1 MTENK
6 NALENESS
14 SKNTYIIAQNAI
26 KDSFVLYTAQK
37 EVIDNLSDEDAGKLF
52 KGIYEYVSGSE
63 PKFNDLLKVVFI
75 PIRQQLDRNAQKY
88 AEIKEKRR
96 IAGAKGGKQK
106 LANQANANFA
116 NQSQANQAVYVNDN
130 VNVNDNVYL
139 SKDKYKGN
147 NTTSK
152 KESFKKPTLEEIQSY
167 CLERKNSIDA
177 GAFMDYYTATE
188 WHIGKNPMR
197 DWKAAIRTWE
207 RNQNK
212 YNSTNSIKEGD
223 IDYANAPYR
232 PY

>member
-14 SKNTYIIAQNAI
+14 SKNTSIIAQNAI
-26 KDSFVLYTAQK
+26 KESFVLYTEQK
-37 EVIDNLSDEDAGKLF
+37 EVVDSLSDENAGKLF

-63 PKFNDLLKVVFI
+63 PQFNNLLKFVFI

-96 IAGAKGGKQK
+96 IAGTKGGKQK

-116 NQSQANQAVYVNDN
+116 NQSQANQAVN
-130 VNVNDNVYL
+130 VYDNVNDNVYL

-152 KESFKKPTLEEIQSY
+152 KESFKKPTLEEIQTY
-167 CLERKNSIDA
+167 CSERKNNVDA
-177 GAFMDYYTATE
+177 EKFFNYYTANG
-188 WHIGKNPMR
+188 WKVGKNPMK
-197 DWKAAIRTWE
+197 DFKAAVRTWE
-207 RNQNK
+207 KNQNK
-212 YNSTNSIKEGD
+212 YNNTNSTTEGD

>member
-14 SKNTYIIAQNAI
+14 SKNTSIIAQNAI
-26 KDSFVLYTAQK
+26 KESFVLYTAQK

-52 KGIYEYVSGSE
+52 KGIFEYVSGSE
-63 PKFNDLLKVVFI
+63 PNFNDLLKFVFI

-116 NQSQANQAVYVNDN
+116 NQNQANQAVYVNDN

-139 SKDKYKGN
+139 SKDKYKEH

-167 CLERKNSIDA
+167 CSERQNNIDAQAFYDYYEANGWKVGKNSMKD
-177 GAFMDYYTATE
+177 F
-188 WHIGKNPMR
+188 
-197 DWKAAIRTWE
+197 KAAIRNWE
-207 RNQNK
+207 RNIKNNNQLK
-212 YNSTNSIKEGD
+212 ENSYECNYKFD
-223 IDYANAPYR
+223 
-232 PY
+232 